1 MIKYYG
7 QKQLKEE
14 LVWTYGSTE
23 LEFIVAGKAW
33 DSKSREMVDHIFI
46 HTQEAEREG
55 RGWGQVYK
63 PLASTANDVLPPLRP
78 HLLEVH

>member
-1 MIKYYG
+1 MRIYWSFGFLRRVQIG
-7 QKQLKEE
+7 QGGTAAES
-14 LVWTYGSTE
+14 W
-23 LEFIVAGKAW
+23 
-33 DSKSREMVDHIFI
+33 SRKLRVYII
-46 HTQEAEREG
+46 NHTQEAEREG